1 VRIEFAGL
9 FLAVAVVF
17 SGGCASERGG
27 VTTSAKAVKTPEARV
42 RDRAQARWD
51 ALLKS
56 DTDKAYAYLSP
67 VARETMSMITYRS
80 RINPRLWRSAMVE
93 SVVCEKET
101 CDVKITVKMEVLN
114 NLPVVVQGVA
124 ETWIFDQAEWWFV
137 YTG

>member
-9 FLAVAVVF
+9 FLAVAVIF

-27 VTTSAKAVKTPEARV
+27 LTSVQVAKTPEARV
-42 RDRAQARWD
+42 RERAQARWD

-80 RINPRLWRSAMVE
+80 RINPRLWRSAVVE

-101 CDVKITVKMEVLN
+101 CDVKITVKMEVFN